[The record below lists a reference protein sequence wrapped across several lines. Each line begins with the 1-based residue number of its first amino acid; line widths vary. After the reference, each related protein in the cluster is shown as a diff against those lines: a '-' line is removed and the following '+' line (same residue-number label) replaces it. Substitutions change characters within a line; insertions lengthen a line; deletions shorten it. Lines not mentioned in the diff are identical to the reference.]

1 MEPNSKWWSIPGF
14 LHLLIHPFIIGFMS
28 KKQGILEMATI
39 SNIQVAEIVLIKQ
52 IIIGI
57 IVALTFE

>member
-1 MEPNSKWWSIPGF
+1 
-14 LHLLIHPFIIGFMS
+14 MS